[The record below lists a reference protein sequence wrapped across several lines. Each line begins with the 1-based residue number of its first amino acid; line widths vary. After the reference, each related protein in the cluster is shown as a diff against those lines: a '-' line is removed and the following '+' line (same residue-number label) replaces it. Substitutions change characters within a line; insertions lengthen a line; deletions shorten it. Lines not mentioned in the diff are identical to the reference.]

1 MGTSSVVLV
10 LTYVSPLCEPL
21 YIVGGDAEWLLVGM
35 QNGAITMD
43 NSMEFTQKTENRSS
57 NPTSGYLSKIIEI
70 RISEIV
76 AIPSSLQRYSQQPRC
91 RKNLHV
97 Q

>member
-1 MGTSSVVLV
+1 MVLV

-43 NSMEFTQKTENRSS
+43 NSMEV
-57 NPTSGYLSKIIEI
+57 L
-70 RISEIV
+70 
-76 AIPSSLQRYSQQPRC
+76 
-91 RKNLHV
+91 
-97 Q
+97 